1 MNFFTNDAY
10 QLSMLYAHWKNGHT
24 FDVVAA
30 EAYFR
35 KFNRPSDEGK
45 VVMAGSYRISEFIHS
60 KEFTKPFKRS
70 DMKHLKAMLKI
81 PASDFKNFSTYLL
94 KEFPQEL
101 KNLTISCA
109 PDGEPLYWDF
119 PVVQVKGSPGAVHM
133 METIILGILNRS
145 VRAAT
150 IARRI
155 RVAAGPKMKLL
166 DFSTRRDD
174 PDAAVHTGV
183 AAFIGGFDATSNME
197 AGRKYGIP
205 VSGTMAHSYVLSYGM
220 QGEMEAFKDFL
231 QTYPDTNCLLVD
243 TFDTRRGISKA
254 MGASLATGIPL
265 KAIRID
271 SGDPFETVP
280 MARQLLD
287 SLGFHTTKIVVSG
300 DFDEDLVFRTRNL
313 PIDVIGVGS
322 SLGSPDWSMGF
333 VYKFVAVAKDPG
345 IYALDMK
352 PVMKISGGKTSLP
365 GEKVWLAR
373 SQGNL
378 LTFAIPFYSDCEDR
392 VLKTLR
398 TDELEAK
405 YFKETMHV
413 HYFLHARNLRYER
426 LSRIARNFD
435 KREVQKLASTLIRNS

>member
-24 FDVVAA
+24 KNVVVA

-45 VVMAGSYRISEFIHS
+45 VVMAGAYRISELLYS

-70 DMKHLKAMLKI
+70 DMKHLKAMLKV
-81 PASDFKNFSTYLL
+81 PDSDFKKFSVYLL
-94 KEFPQEL
+94 KEFAQEL
-101 KNLTISCA
+101 SSLEVKCA
-109 PDGEPLYWDF
+109 RDGEPLYWDF

-133 METIILGILNRS
+133 METLILGILNRS

-155 RVAAGPKMKLL
+155 RSVAGPKMKLL

-231 QTYPDTNCLLVD
+231 TTYPESNCLLVD
-243 TFDTRRGISKA
+243 TFDIGRGIGKA
-254 MGASLATGIPL
+254 IGASISTGIPL

-271 SGDPFETVP
+271 SGDPFVEIP
-280 MARQLLD
+280 RARQLLD
-287 SLGFHTTKIVVSG
+287 KFGFQYTKIVASG

-313 PIDVIGVGS
+313 PIDVIGIGS

-333 VYKFVAVAKDPG
+333 VYKFVAVSKVHDYG
-345 IYALDMK
+345 VTME
-352 PVMKISGGKTSLP
+352 PVMKITSSGKNSLP
-365 GEKVWLAR
+365 GEKVWRAT
-373 SQGNL
+373 SHGNS
-378 LTFAIPFYSDCEDR
+378 LTLSRGNSPIYE
-392 VLKTLR
+392 VLEPLR
-398 TDELEAK
+398 IDPWSAK
-405 YFKETMHV
+405 NFKETMHV
-413 HYFLHARNLRYER
+413 HYFLHARNRRHER
-426 LSRIARNFD
+426 FHQVPRVFN
-435 KREVQKLASTLIRNS
+435 KKEVQQLASILVRNS